1 MDTKS
6 MVRQT
11 IPLGV
16 EMSTP
21 MIAARIYGKETA
33 SNQELKNA
41 HHAMSLEVKWGNARR
56 RTVKVNGR
64 SVTLWVRLQ

>member
-16 EMSTP
+16 EMSTL
-21 MIAARIYGKETA
+21 MIASQIYGREKAT
-33 SNQELKNA
+33 NQEIKNT
-41 HHAMSLEVKWGNARR
+41 HHAMNMEVKWGKAARR
-56 RTVKVNGR
+56 TIKVNGR